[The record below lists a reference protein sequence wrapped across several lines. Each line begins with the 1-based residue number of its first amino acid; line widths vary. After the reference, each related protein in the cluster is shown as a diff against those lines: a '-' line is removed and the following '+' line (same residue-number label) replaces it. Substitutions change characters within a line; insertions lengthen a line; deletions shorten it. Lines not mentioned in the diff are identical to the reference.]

1 MTLGC
6 CSESENKNFLK
17 ISWQRLVENNKT
29 CSRCESTEIEL
40 LKAVSTLRRG
50 LKPFGIQVVLEKKEI
65 KFEEFESDPLSSN
78 KIVINGRSLEEW
90 LKAKAGKSQCC
101 DLCAPN
107 ECRTVELNGRIY
119 EVPSS
124 ELIVKAGIE
133 AVKELLSKECC

>member
-17 ISWQRLVENNKT
+17 ISWQRFVENNKT

-40 LKAVSTLRRG
+40 LKAVSTLRKV
-50 LKPFGIQVVLEKKEI
+50 LKTFGIQVVLEKKEI
-65 KFEEFESDPLSSN
+65 KFEEFEGDPLSSN

-90 LKAKAGKSQCC
+90 LKARAGKSQCC

-133 AVKELLSKECC
+133 AVKELLSKRC